1 MCVWGEASFKVDP
14 SRTMVR
20 TRVLLFFSSFFSPL
34 HQHKSYLKERDIRDD
49 EWILH
54 SINQLGERSAERET
68 EKEREIPSFVCCPV
82 AHIWFILPGV
92 NTAWK
97 NKKRRGMQG
106 GWKKKKI
113 LEWNWHRD
121 VCNTRKLGL
130 WKNCNIHTYF
140 NAGSLSV
147 IACLGVLCLKRC
159 DQLTFLSSLN
169 RVTVWF
175 IDRKR
180 F

>member
-1 MCVWGEASFKVDP
+1 MFNVCVRRSEFQGWSIAHHGTDTCAP
-14 SRTMVR
+14 
-20 TRVLLFFSSFFSPL
+20 FFFLFFSPL

-106 GWKKKKI
+106 GWKKIKKYWSEIDIGTFVTHVSWVCGRIVTYTLI
-113 LEWNWHRD
+113 LMLE
-121 VCNTRKLGL
+121 VC
-130 WKNCNIHTYF
+130 
-140 NAGSLSV
+140 
-147 IACLGVLCLKRC
+147 
-159 DQLTFLSSLN
+159 Q
-169 RVTVWF
+169 
-175 IDRKR
+175 
-180 F
+180 